1 MEHFSHSDAPVPA
14 AYGPYSHSITAG
26 DFVFL
31 AGQTARDDESGRII
45 DGDISA
51 QTARCLEI
59 VRAILH
65 EHALTLADV
74 VRSTVY
80 LARMEDFDAMN
91 AVYSATFNA
100 PYPVRSTVEVRMPF
114 GALVGI
120 EVTAFR
126 RWKGA
131 RKKRR

>member
-1 MEHFSHSDAPVPA
+1 MKQIPP
-14 AYGPYSHSITAG
+14 AYGPYSHSLIAG

-31 AGQTARDDESGRII
+31 AGQTGRDAATGKVIE
-45 DGDISA
+45 GDVSA
-51 QTARCLEI
+51 QTTRSLEI
-59 VRAILH
+59 IRDILREH
-65 EHALTLADV
+65 ELTLRDV

-91 AVYSATFNA
+91 KIYGATFEA

-120 EVTAFR
+120 EVTAYRGDR
-126 RWKGA
+126 R
-131 RKKRR
+131 R

>member
-1 MEHFSHSDAPVPA
+1 MKHFSHSASSIPRV
-14 AYGPYSHSITAG
+14 YGPYSHSIVAG

-31 AGQTARDDESGRII
+31 AGQTGRDAATGKII
-45 DGDISA
+45 DGDIAS
-51 QTARCLEI
+51 QTARSIEI
-59 VRAILH
+59 IRDILH
-65 EHALTLADV
+65 EHSLTLRDV

-80 LARMEDFDAMN
+80 LAHMEDFDAMN
-91 AVYSATFNA
+91 GVYGAAFEA

-126 RWKGA
+126 GHGP
-131 RKKRR
+131 